1 MSYIEKTKGIAEK
14 NRALLKYF
22 YECLERNKDNFP
34 PKKLFNKVDKL
45 NQNVIKVED
54 LKAEIKNT
62 LPE

>member
-45 NQNVIKVED
+45 N
-54 LKAEIKNT
+54 
-62 LPE
+62 